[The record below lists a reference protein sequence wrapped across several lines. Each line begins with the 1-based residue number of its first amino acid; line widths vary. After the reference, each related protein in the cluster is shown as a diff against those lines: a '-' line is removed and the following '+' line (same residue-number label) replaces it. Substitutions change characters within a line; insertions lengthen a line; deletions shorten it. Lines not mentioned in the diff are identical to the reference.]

1 MTKGWTAHDVPSQ
14 KGRVAVVTGANSGLG
29 FETAK
34 VLASRG
40 ARVVL
45 ACRSPERAQSA
56 LASLRAAF
64 VGAEV
69 EAMALDLADL
79 SSVQTFAREVS
90 SKYEAIDLLVNNA
103 GLMAIPPARTIDGFE
118 RQFGTNHLGHFAL
131 TGALL
136 AALAKAPA
144 ARVVNVSS
152 YAHRVGS
159 MNFHDLMYE
168 TRPYDR
174 WGAYAQ
180 SKLANLLFTHELAH
194 RLAAQS
200 SPVAALAAH
209 PGYAATNLQGKG
221 AELGG
226 PKLEGLALRA
236 FNVLVAQSAAA
247 GAWPQLRAATDPDA
261 RSGDYYGP
269 AGLLETR
276 GPAIKVGMLAAARD
290 PEAAR
295 LLWQESVR
303 LTGEKYGGL

>member
-1 MTKGWTAHDVPSQ
+1 MTKGWTADDVPSQ

-34 VLASRG
+34 VLAARG

-45 ACRSPERAQSA
+45 ACRSPERAEGA
-56 LASLRAAF
+56 LASLRAACA
-64 VGAEV
+64 GAEV

-79 SSVQTFAREVS
+79 SSVQAFAREVS
-90 SKYEAIDLLVNNA
+90 SKYEAIGLLVNNA
-103 GLMAIPPARTIDGFE
+103 GLMAIPRARTVDGFE
-118 RQFGTNHLGHFAL
+118 MQFGTNHLGHFAL

-136 AALAKAPA
+136 PALGRAPS

-180 SKLANLLFTHELAH
+180 SKLANLLFTSELAR
-194 RLAAQS
+194 RLALKG
-200 SPVAALAAH
+200 SPVVAVAAH
-209 PGYAATNLQGKG
+209 PGYAVTNLQARG
-221 AELGG
+221 AALGG
-226 PKLEGLALRA
+226 PKLEAFALRA
-236 FNVLVAQSAAA
+236 FNAIVAQSAAA
-247 GAWPQLRAATDPDA
+247 GAWPQLRAATDPGA
-261 RSGDYYGP
+261 RPGDYYGP
-269 AGLLETR
+269 AGPFEAR
-276 GPAIKVGMLAAARD
+276 GPAIRVGMLAAARD

-295 LLWQESVR
+295 QLWRESAR
-303 LTGEKYGGL
+303 LTGESY